1 VAVAVLLLW
10 LCTAAIGAY
19 LLVTAIHA
27 GNVER
32 EPEEPVPVSA
42 EQIARALAARTPA
55 RGRGAA
61 AVKGRGAAAAKGQG
75 APPETRPRLSR
86 NERDIFAPASLRQA
100 RSEPL
105 PGLKDLA
112 EFTHPA
118 LALIGIG
125 FWLGYVVSRD
135 RLFAVIGLGILL
147 GAICAGVSLFTVN
160 TRAARRAAADDA
172 DSAPP
177 AAGTAPLT
185 ASPLVLTLHAIGA
198 TLTLLFAV
206 LIAVRA

>member
-1 VAVAVLLLW
+1 MAVAALLLW

-19 LLVTAIHA
+19 LLVTAIHS
-27 GNVER
+27 GNVEP
-32 EPEEPVPVSA
+32 EPEESVPVPA
-42 EQIARALAARTPA
+42 EQPAAASPGPAASPVPAAPPSASPPAPA
-55 RGRGAA
+55 RPR
-61 AVKGRGAAAAKGQG
+61 RNDRDRF
-75 APPETRPRLSR
+75 APP
-86 NERDIFAPASLRQA
+86 SLRQA

-112 EFTHPA
+112 EFAHPA

-160 TRAARRAAADDA
+160 TRAARRAAADADA
-172 DSAPP
+172 AP
-177 AAGTAPLT
+177 GTAPLT

>member
-1 VAVAVLLLW
+1 VAVAALLLW
-10 LCTAAIGAY
+10 LCTAAIGSY

-27 GNVER
+27 GNTGPG
-32 EPEEPVPVSA
+32 PEESVPVPA
-42 EQIARALAARTPA
+42 EQSAAARTVSA
-55 RGRGAA
+55 AAGGAA
-61 AVKGRGAAAAKGQG
+61 PAGPATPASPAK
-75 APPETRPRLSR
+75 PTR
-86 NERDIFAPASLRQA
+86 NDRDLFAPASLRQA

-112 EFTHPA
+112 EFAHPA

-160 TRAARRAAADDA
+160 TRAARRAAANADA
-172 DSAPP
+172 AP
-177 AAGTAPLT
+177 AGPGGAPLT

>member
-1 VAVAVLLLW
+1 VAVAALLLW
-10 LCTAAIGAY
+10 LCTAAIGSY
-19 LLVTAIHA
+19 LLVTAVHA
-27 GNVER
+27 GNTG
-32 EPEEPVPVSA
+32 PGAEESAPVPA
-42 EQIARALAARTPA
+42 GQPAAARTA
-55 RGRGAA
+55 RAAAGGAA
-61 AVKGRGAAAAKGQG
+61 PAGPAAPASPAKL
-75 APPETRPRLSR
+75 TR
-86 NERDIFAPASLRQA
+86 NERDLFAPASLRQA

-112 EFTHPA
+112 EFAHPA

-160 TRAARRAAADDA
+160 TRAARRAAANADA
-172 DSAPP
+172 AP
-177 AAGTAPLT
+177 AGPGGAPLT

>member
-1 VAVAVLLLW
+1 VAVAALLLW

-19 LLVTAIHA
+19 LLVTAIHS
-27 GNVER
+27 GNIEP
-32 EPEEPVPVSA
+32 EPEESVPVPA
-42 EQIARALAARTPA
+42 EQPAAASPGPAASPVPTASPVPAAPPSASPPAPA
-55 RGRGAA
+55 RPR
-61 AVKGRGAAAAKGQG
+61 RNDRDRF
-75 APPETRPRLSR
+75 APP
-86 NERDIFAPASLRQA
+86 SLRQA

-105 PGLKDLA
+105 PGMKDLA

-118 LALIGIG
+118 LAMIGIG

-160 TRAARRAAADDA
+160 TRAARRAAADADA
-172 DSAPP
+172 AP
-177 AAGTAPLT
+177 AAPGTAPLT

>member
-1 VAVAVLLLW
+1 VAVAALLLW
-10 LCTAAIGAY
+10 LCTAAIGSY
-19 LLVTAIHA
+19 LLVTAVHS
-27 GNVER
+27 GNLEP
-32 EPEEPVPVSA
+32 EPEESVPVPV
-42 EQIARALAARTPA
+42 EQPVAAAPTAANPPAPART
-55 RGRGAA
+55 RRSD
-61 AVKGRGAAAAKGQG
+61 RDRY
-75 APPETRPRLSR
+75 APP
-86 NERDIFAPASLRQA
+86 SLRQA

-105 PGLKDLA
+105 PGLKALA
-112 EFTHPA
+112 EFAHPA

-160 TRAARRAAADDA
+160 TRAARRAAAGA

-177 AAGTAPLT
+177 APGAAPLV

>member
-1 VAVAVLLLW
+1 MAVAALLLW

-19 LLVTAIHA
+19 LLVTAIHS
-27 GNVER
+27 GNIEP
-32 EPEEPVPVSA
+32 EPEESVPVPA
-42 EQIARALAARTPA
+42 EQPAAASPGQTASPVPAASPSASPPAPARLRRNARARF
-55 RGRGAA
+55 
-61 AVKGRGAAAAKGQG
+61 
-75 APPETRPRLSR
+75 APP
-86 NERDIFAPASLRQA
+86 SLRQA

-105 PGLKDLA
+105 PGMKDLA

-118 LALIGIG
+118 LAMIGIG

-160 TRAARRAAADDA
+160 TRAARRAAADADA
-172 DSAPP
+172 AP
-177 AAGTAPLT
+177 AARGTAPLT
-185 ASPLVLTLHAIGA
+185 ASPLVLTLHALGA
-198 TLTLLFAV
+198 TLTLLFAL

>member
-1 VAVAVLLLW
+1 MNELPNNRWLHRFAVLTAVA
-10 LCTAAIGAY
+10 T
-19 LLVTAIHA
+19 
-27 GNVER
+27 
-32 EPEEPVPVSA
+32 
-42 EQIARALAARTPA
+42 
-55 RGRGAA
+55 
-61 AVKGRGAAAAKGQG
+61 
-75 APPETRPRLSR
+75 
-86 NERDIFAPASLRQA
+86 
-100 RSEPL
+100 
-105 PGLKDLA
+105 
-112 EFTHPA
+112 

-160 TRAARRAAADDA
+160 TRAARRAAAGA
-172 DSAPP
+172 DSAPRAP
-177 AAGTAPLT
+177 GTAPLV

>member
-1 VAVAVLLLW
+1 MAVAALLLW
-10 LCTAAIGAY
+10 LCTAAIGSY

-27 GNVER
+27 GNTGPG
-32 EPEEPVPVSA
+32 PEESAPVPA
-42 EQIARALAARTPA
+42 GQPAAARTVP
-55 RGRGAA
+55 AA
-61 AVKGRGAAAAKGQG
+61 AGGASPAGPATPASPAK
-75 APPETRPRLSR
+75 PTR
-86 NERDIFAPASLRQA
+86 NDRDLFAPASLRQA

-112 EFTHPA
+112 EFAHPA

-160 TRAARRAAADDA
+160 TRAARRAAANADA
-172 DSAPP
+172 APAP
-177 AAGTAPLT
+177 AGPGGAPLT

>member
-1 VAVAVLLLW
+1 MAVAALLLW
-10 LCTAAIGAY
+10 LGTAAIGSY
-19 LLVTAIHA
+19 LLVTAIHS
-27 GNVER
+27 GYDQR
-32 EPEEPVPVSA
+32 EPGESVTVPA
-42 EQIARALAARTPA
+42 EQPAAASTGPAVAAASPAQAGARAQA
-55 RGRGAA
+55 
-61 AVKGRGAAAAKGQG
+61 
-75 APPETRPRLSR
+75 RPRRSD
-86 NERDIFAPASLRQA
+86 RDRFAPLSLQQA

-112 EFTHPA
+112 EFVHPA
-118 LALIGIG
+118 LAMIGIG

-160 TRAARRAAADDA
+160 TRAARRAAADADA
-172 DSAPP
+172 AP
-177 AAGTAPLT
+177 AAPGTAPLT

-198 TLTLLFAV
+198 SLTLLFAV

>member
-1 VAVAVLLLW
+1 VAVAALLLW
-10 LCTAAIGAY
+10 LCTAAIGSY
-19 LLVTAIHA
+19 LLVTAVHA
-27 GNVER
+27 GNTGPG
-32 EPEEPVPVSA
+32 PEESAPVPA
-42 EQIARALAARTPA
+42 GQPAAARTAP
-55 RGRGAA
+55 AA
-61 AVKGRGAAAAKGQG
+61 AGSTATAGPAAPASPAKL
-75 APPETRPRLSR
+75 TR
-86 NERDIFAPASLRQA
+86 NDRDLFAPASLRQA

-112 EFTHPA
+112 EFAHPA

-160 TRAARRAAADDA
+160 TRAARRAAADADA
-172 DSAPP
+172 AP
-177 AAGTAPLT
+177 AAPGTAPLT

>member
-1 VAVAVLLLW
+1 VAVAALLLW

-19 LLVTAIHA
+19 LLVTAVHS
-27 GNVER
+27 GNTEP
-32 EPEEPVPVSA
+32 EPEESVPVPA
-42 EQIARALAARTPA
+42 EQP
-55 RGRGAA
+55 AA
-61 AVKGRGAAAAKGQG
+61 ASAGPAAVAAASTPRASPPAPAKSRRSDRDRF
-75 APPETRPRLSR
+75 APP
-86 NERDIFAPASLRQA
+86 SLRQA

-118 LALIGIG
+118 LAMIGIG

-160 TRAARRAAADDA
+160 TRAARHAAADPDA
-172 DSAPP
+172 AP
-177 AAGTAPLT
+177 AAPGTAPLT

>member
-1 VAVAVLLLW
+1 VAVAALLLW

-19 LLVTAIHA
+19 LLVTALHA
-27 GNVER
+27 GNAGR

-42 EQIARALAARTPA
+42 EALARAV
-55 RGRGAA
+55 AA
-61 AVKGRGAAAAKGQG
+61 ASRHPANRRG
-75 APPETRPRLSR
+75 APPEAQPRLSR

-118 LALIGIG
+118 LAMIGIG

-147 GAICAGVSLFTVN
+147 GAICAGVTLFTVN
-160 TRAARRAAADDA
+160 ARAARRAAADA
-172 DSAPP
+172 DSAP
-177 AAGTAPLT
+177 AATGTAPLT
-185 ASPLVLTLHAIGA
+185 ASPLVLILHAAGA

>member
-1 VAVAVLLLW
+1 VAVAALLLW

-19 LLVTAIHA
+19 LLVTAVHA
-27 GNVER
+27 GNVGR

-42 EQIARALAARTPA
+42 EQIARVV
-55 RGRGAA
+55 AA
-61 AVKGRGAAAAKGQG
+61 ASRSPAKGRGA
-75 APPETRPRLSR
+75 PPEARPRLSR
-86 NERDIFAPASLRQA
+86 NDRDIFAPASLRQA
-100 RSEPL
+100 RAEPL
-105 PGLKDLA
+105 PSLKDVA
-112 EFTHPA
+112 EFVHPA
-118 LALIGIG
+118 LAMIGIG

-160 TRAARRAAADDA
+160 TRAARRAAADA
-172 DSAPP
+172 DVATPAP
-177 AAGTAPLT
+177 GTAPLT

>member
-1 VAVAVLLLW
+1 MAVAALLLW

-19 LLVTAIHA
+19 LLVTAIHS
-27 GNVER
+27 GNIEP
-32 EPEEPVPVSA
+32 EPEESVPVPA
-42 EQIARALAARTPA
+42 EQPAAASPGPAASPVPAPSPSASPPAPA
-55 RGRGAA
+55 RPR
-61 AVKGRGAAAAKGQG
+61 RNDRDRF
-75 APPETRPRLSR
+75 APP
-86 NERDIFAPASLRQA
+86 SLRQA

-105 PGLKDLA
+105 PGMKDLA

-118 LALIGIG
+118 LAMIGIG

-160 TRAARRAAADDA
+160 TPAARRAAADADA
-172 DSAPP
+172 AP
-177 AAGTAPLT
+177 AARGTAPLT

>member
-1 VAVAVLLLW
+1 VAVAALLLW

-19 LLVTAIHA
+19 LLVTAVHA

-42 EQIARALAARTPA
+42 EAIARAV
-55 RGRGAA
+55 AA
-61 AVKGRGAAAAKGQG
+61 ASRAPAKGRGA
-75 APPETRPRLSR
+75 PPEARPRLSR

-147 GAICAGVSLFTVN
+147 GAICAGVTLFTVN
-160 TRAARRAAADDA
+160 TRAARRAAADA
-172 DSAPP
+172 DSAP
-177 AAGTAPLT
+177 AAPGPAPLT
-185 ASPLVLTLHAIGA
+185 APPLVLILHAAGA

>member
-1 VAVAVLLLW
+1 MAVAALLLW
-10 LCTAAIGAY
+10 LCTAAIGSY
-19 LLVTAIHA
+19 MLVTAVHA

-42 EQIARALAARTPA
+42 EQIARAV
-55 RGRGAA
+55 AA
-61 AVKGRGAAAAKGQG
+61 ASRAPAKGRGAQ
-75 APPETRPRLSR
+75 PEAQARLSR
-86 NERDIFAPASLRQA
+86 NDRDIIFAPPSLRQA

-105 PGLKDLA
+105 PGMKDLA
-112 EFTHPA
+112 EFAHPA
-118 LALIGIG
+118 LAMIGIG

-160 TRAARRAAADDA
+160 TRAARRAAADA
-172 DSAPP
+172 DSATPTP
-177 AAGTAPLT
+177 GTAPLT

>member
-1 VAVAVLLLW
+1 VAVAALLLW

-19 LLVTAIHA
+19 LLVTAIHS
-27 GNVER
+27 GNIEP
-32 EPEEPVPVSA
+32 EPEESVPVPA
-42 EQIARALAARTPA
+42 EQPAAASPGPAASQVPAASPGPAASPSASPPAPA
-55 RGRGAA
+55 RPR
-61 AVKGRGAAAAKGQG
+61 RNDRDRF
-75 APPETRPRLSR
+75 APP
-86 NERDIFAPASLRQA
+86 SLRQA

-105 PGLKDLA
+105 PGMKDLA

-118 LALIGIG
+118 LAMIGIG

-160 TRAARRAAADDA
+160 ARAARRAAAAPDA
-172 DSAPP
+172 AP
-177 AAGTAPLT
+177 AAPAAPGTAPLT